1 MRKIYNL
8 NVQSDSFIFNSII
21 HRMLIFNFI
30 FLTFFSCSEVQ
41 QSAQPSLA
49 IHQEVNIQ
57 TDFNL
62 SDFFK
67 ESSDLDIKVDSIF
80 NSLSDG
86 QRVSQM
92 IMTSGGDQ
100 GKPIGTVRGLVR
112 DGIAGGVIKLGGSAD
127 NFAASIDELNGLA
140 QSNGQPA
147 LIFSTDA
154 EPSLIN
160 RKIRGITQYKNT
172 NQISSEEEAYKTGA
186 DIAKE
191 IWAIGFDYN
200 FAPVCDISLNKEIIG
215 NRSFGSDV
223 NTASLLSAAFIKGT
237 QDNNVIATAK
247 HFPGHGNVTGDSHNR
262 LVTINGEMLELD
274 IFRAAIDAG
283 VISIMIGHIEVS
295 NNEYGTNGL
304 PSTMSRRIV
313 TELLREQMNFQGI
326 IITDA
331 MNMGALN
338 KFKNASLEAVKA
350 GCDIILMEPDER
362 KLHSQIISLLKSDD
376 KFKEQVYT
384 SVKRVL
390 RAKICLGL
398 I

>member
-1 MRKIYNL
+1 
-8 NVQSDSFIFNSII
+8 
-21 HRMLIFNFI
+21 MLIFNFI
-30 FLTFFSCSEVQ
+30 FLTFYFSCSEVP
-41 QSAQPSLA
+41 QSAKLSLPVV
-49 IHQEVNIQ
+49 HETQIQ
-57 TDFNL
+57 TQIQVDFNL
-62 SDFFK
+62 AEFFK
-67 ESSDLDIKVDSIF
+67 ENSDLDNKVDSIF
-80 NSLSDG
+80 NLLSDG

-100 GKPIGTVRGLVR
+100 GKPMSTVRGLVR
-112 DGIAGGVIKLGGSAD
+112 DGIVGGVIKLGGSAD
-127 NFAASIDELNGLA
+127 NFAAAIEELNSLA
-140 QSNGQPA
+140 LNSGMPS

-172 NQISSEEEAYKTGA
+172 NQIKTEEDAYKTGA

-191 IWAIGFDYN
+191 IWEIGFDYN

-223 NTASLLSAAFIKGT
+223 KTASELSSAFIKGT

-247 HFPGHGNVTGDSHNR
+247 HFPGHGNVSGDSHNR

-274 IFRAAIDAG
+274 IFQAAIDAG
-283 VISIMIGHIEVS
+283 VISIMIGHIEVT
-295 NNEYGTNGL
+295 NNDYETNGR

-313 TELLREQMNFQGI
+313 TDLLREQMNFQGI

-331 MNMGALN
+331 MNMGALK
-338 KFKNASLEAVKA
+338 KFSNASLEAVKA

-362 KLHSQIISLLKSDD
+362 KLHSQILSLLKSDEN
-376 KFKEQVYT
+376 FKDQIYN
-384 SVKRVL
+384 SVKRIL
-390 RAKICLGL
+390 RAKVCLGL